1 VPLAIRTFA
10 GFRQGSD
17 PLVVTAVW
25 RLVVDDGP
33 AEGAYNMA
41 LDRAVQLAR
50 QAQEVPPTLRLYRWL
65 RPTVTLG
72 RFQSAEG
79 VDRELCAR
87 EGIDVVRRFTGGRGV
102 LHDDELTYS
111 IIAGV
116 GDGIPRGTAA
126 SYRLLCSA
134 LAETYRRLGVD
145 AALTA
150 RPRGD
155 GSSAACYLHA
165 TPADLSLGLAKLS
178 GSAQVWTA
186 DTVLQHGSFTRSRDV
201 EREAAV
207 FCLDERATTRLSAET
222 TTLADALGEAPS
234 LECIATAAV
243 AGVEHALGVRLE
255 TGEVT
260 AAERE
265 RAEGLLGET
274 SADVMPARSRVRGSM

>member
-1 VPLAIRTFA
+1 M
-10 GFRQGSD
+10 
-17 PLVVTAVW
+17 TAVW
-25 RLVVDDGP
+25 RLLIDDGP
-33 AEGAYNMA
+33 AEGAWNMA

-50 QAQEVPPTLRLYRWL
+50 QADEVPPTLRLYRWA
-65 RPTVTLG
+65 RSTVTLG
-72 RFQSAEG
+72 RFQDAAV

-111 IIAGV
+111 IVAGIA
-116 GDGIPRGTAA
+116 DGIPRGTSA
-126 SYRLLCSA
+126 SYRMLCSA
-134 LAETYRRLGVD
+134 LAETYRLLGVD

-186 DTVLQHGSFTRSRDV
+186 DTVLQHGSFTRSRNV

-207 FCLDERATTRLSAET
+207 FRLSEEGAHRLAAET
-222 TTLADALGEAPS
+222 TTLVEALGVSPQFDRIAAAAAEG
-234 LECIATAAV
+234 LER
-243 AGVEHALGVRLE
+243 ALGVRLE
-255 TGEVT
+255 PATVTRGERT
-260 AAERE
+260 

-274 SADVMPARSRVRGSM
+274 RADVLPARSSARGSR